1 MISKKHL
8 DQIKKCFSGQEL
20 NINKIRTDLGIKR
33 GNNTLRDFIIGES
46 DDPGVMALE
55 KMADYANMDFIMIPV
70 KRLDRLD
77 SISRQQ
83 EEKFIELIN
92 SRFDEFCLIMSDLT
106 KASPKKVGI
115 KKEPKFKRNI
125 DLSKSNVVMESLGTS
140 NQGDEDLDSIFSDD
154 MKIVSVKDIVL

>member
-8 DQIKKCFSGQEL
+8 EQIKECFTGQEL

-46 DDPGVMALE
+46 EDPGVMALE

-70 KRLDRLD
+70 KRLERLD
-77 SISRQQ
+77 LRSKAQ
-83 EEKFIELIN
+83 EEQFISMIN
-92 SRFDEFCLIMSDLT
+92 DRFDEFCSIMSDLT

-115 KKEPKFKRNI
+115 KKEPKFKRNM
-125 DLSKSNVVMESLGTS
+125 DLSKSNLIMESLGSSS
-140 NQGDEDLDSIFSDD
+140 NGDTDIDSIFSDEIS
-154 MKIVSVKDIVL
+154 IVSSEDVL